1 MAKSI
6 AIIGAGI
13 AGLSA
18 GCYARMNGYE
28 TDIFELHSRPG
39 GVCTAWRRGDYV
51 FDGCLHWLVG
61 TSPRSSFHRIWEEL
75 GALAGRRIVNHE
87 EFLRY
92 EGPDGKYLALYT
104 NADRLER
111 HLKDLAPGDR
121 AAIEEFT
128 GLIRRLAAMEMPIEN
143 SGLFEGIKL
152 GLRMLS
158 AMGLFRRYLPV
169 SVREFAGRF
178 GDPFLREAFAATF
191 ADFPLM
197 ALVFTLAA
205 MHRGDAGYPVGGSLE
220 FARAIERR
228 YLGLGG
234 RVHYN
239 ARVEKILVEDD
250 RAVGVRLAD
259 GREHRADHVI
269 SAADGYSTIFRM
281 LEGRYVDDRLRGF
294 YEGGLEPFPP
304 MIQVSLGVA
313 RDLSAEPPL
322 AVFPLRRPVV
332 VAGKPHHRM
341 GYRHFCYDPT
351 MAPAG
356 KSVVVVTFTT
366 DYEYW
371 RDLYA
376 DREAYR
382 AEKDRLAKAVVEGL
396 AERFPGIEN
405 QVEAIDVATPMTY
418 ERYTANWRASFEG
431 WLITTRT
438 MGMAFRGGLPKTL
451 PGLGNF
457 HMIGQWT
464 VVGGGLPPAAKDGRD
479 VSKRIC
485 RQDRRE
491 FTAAKP

>member
-205 MHRGDAGYPVGGSLE
+205 MHRGDAGYPIASGAASTTMRGW
-220 FARAIERR
+220 RR
-228 YLGLGG
+228 SWS
-234 RVHYN
+234 R
-239 ARVEKILVEDD
+239 
-250 RAVGVRLAD
+250 
-259 GREHRADHVI
+259 
-269 SAADGYSTIFRM
+269 
-281 LEGRYVDDRLRGF
+281 
-294 YEGGLEPFPP
+294 
-304 MIQVSLGVA
+304 
-313 RDLSAEPPL
+313 
-322 AVFPLRRPVV
+322 
-332 VAGKPHHRM
+332 
-341 GYRHFCYDPT
+341 
-351 MAPAG
+351 
-356 KSVVVVTFTT
+356 TT
-366 DYEYW
+366 GPWACAW
-371 RDLYA
+371 R
-376 DREAYR
+376 
-382 AEKDRLAKAVVEGL
+382 
-396 AERFPGIEN
+396 
-405 QVEAIDVATPMTY
+405 
-418 ERYTANWRASFEG
+418 
-431 WLITTRT
+431 
-438 MGMAFRGGLPKTL
+438 
-451 PGLGNF
+451 
-457 HMIGQWT
+457 
-464 VVGGGLPPAAKDGRD
+464 
-479 VSKRIC
+479 
-485 RQDRRE
+485 
-491 FTAAKP
+491 TAANTGRITSSPPRTVIRPSSGCWKAGM